1 MNVVSLIRKVNDGA
15 VSDQDM
21 ENYLIWNI
29 AIDVDAKY
37 KCFINPWERDLY
49 DDDEYINPQIPKYY
63 NINLGLQDTSV
74 SAMLEE
80 RYDENNGKYHN
91 ILYMEFYRY
100 VIDGFVG
107 YTHKI
112 VCDIFNFITEEF
124 VSKYDFSLKGLLCN
138 LCDNLRSQVCYADPT
153 PTDKGPKS
161 FSTNN
166 IVKNINA
173 YSIGKLASVSGSIT
187 INRYLSIDDI
197 LPMGSI
203 VYYNDNGTSDKYEK
217 YAVIHSK
224 IVDDTNSG
232 LELTLLPEDASN
244 GSIVIKTSPWEHNRT
259 NILTY
264 DPNTKYIE
272 TMKTIEKAT
281 ASIKLLSERI
291 SKIEKDLKNA
301 KTTLELLKKKD
312 KGEEKK

>member
-1 MNVVSLIRKVNDGA
+1 MNVVDLIRKINDGA

-21 ENYLIWNI
+21 ANYLIWNI

-37 KCFINPWERDLY
+37 NCFINPWKDGLY
-49 DDDEYINPQIPKYY
+49 DDDEYLDPRIPLHYNLNPELRDID
-63 NINLGLQDTSV
+63 ISV
-74 SAMLEE
+74 ILEQW
-80 RYDENNGKYHN
+80 YDKDNDKYHN
-91 ILYMEFYRY
+91 RLYIEFYRY
-100 VIDGFVG
+100 VIDGFVD
-107 YTHKI
+107 YINKI

-138 LCDNLRSQVCYADPT
+138 LCDNLRSQTGNDPT
-153 PTDKGPKS
+153 TPTGKGPKS

-173 YSIGKLASVSGSIT
+173 YSIGKLTSVSGSIT

-197 LPMGSI
+197 LPMGSR
-203 VYYNDNGTSDKYEK
+203 VYYNDNGTSDKYEE

-224 IVDDTNSG
+224 IVDDTDSG
-232 LELTLLPEDASN
+232 LELTLLPEDTSN

-291 SKIEKDLKNA
+291 SKIEKDLENA
-301 KTTLELLKKKD
+301 KATLELFGKEKKK
-312 KGEEKK
+312 